1 MSVGD
6 YPNISSIIFR
16 TINKQSIIK
25 SLSRKKNIIVK
36 RAYHSRW
43 KLCIGDLGLDD
54 FFIFQIG
61 KLGSDLIEAK

>member
-6 YPNISSIIFR
+6 YPNISSIIRR

-25 SLSRKKNIIVK
+25 SLSRKKNIIVR

-43 KLCIGDLGLDD
+43 VLCIGDLGIDD
-54 FFIFQIG
+54 LFITEVRQ
-61 KLGSDLIEAK
+61 LGSDLIEG